1 MPYFVFQVQPLDSF
15 NHLTALMQD
24 MQENYK
30 EMQFSPMQIDDIV
43 PGKIYASK
51 HEDGLWYRSVNP
63 LSISVV
69 GNDFEIDR
77 TSVLKVIHSGSI
89 SVFYCDFGY
98 YTNLAL
104 DQLVPL
110 DAKYM
115 TFPYQALKAKIV
127 GIKPIKNKWT
137 MEDCDTFR
145 NLVSKK
151 QFVSVLVDI
160 EKDEFNKSDIILQLL
175 LIDTS
180 SDEDVHIKELLIERG
195 IATNV

>member
-1 MPYFVFQVQPLDSF
+1 VQPLDSF

-51 HEDGLWYRSVNP
+51 HEDGLWY
-63 LSISVV
+63 
-69 GNDFEIDR
+69 R